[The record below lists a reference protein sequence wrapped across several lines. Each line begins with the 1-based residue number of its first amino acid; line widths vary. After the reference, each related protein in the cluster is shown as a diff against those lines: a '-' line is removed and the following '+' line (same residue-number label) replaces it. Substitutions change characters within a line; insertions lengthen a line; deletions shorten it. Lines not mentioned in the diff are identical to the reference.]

1 MKARLTSLH
10 TYKSTK
16 LDQQRQIRVE
26 LHLKKFALLL
36 AKVGQQV
43 RSKIADVLQSVIAK
57 PQIQTTQ
64 PNFSF

>member
-10 TYKSTK
+10 TCKSTK

-26 LHLKKFALLL
+26 LHLKNFALLL
-36 AKVGQQV
+36 TNVGQQV
-43 RSKIADVLQSVIAK
+43 RSKIADVFVIAK
-57 PQIQTTQ
+57 PQIQITQ

>member
-1 MKARLTSLH
+1 VKARLASLH
-10 TYKSTK
+10 TCKSTK

-26 LHLKKFALLL
+26 LHLKNFALLL

-43 RSKIADVLQSVIAK
+43 RSKIADVFPIVKAK
-57 PQIQTTQ
+57 PQIQITQ